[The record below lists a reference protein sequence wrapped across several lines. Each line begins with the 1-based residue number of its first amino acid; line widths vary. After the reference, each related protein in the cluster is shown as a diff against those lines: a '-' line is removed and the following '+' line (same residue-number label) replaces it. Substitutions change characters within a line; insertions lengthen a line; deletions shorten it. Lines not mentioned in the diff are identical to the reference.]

1 MRQRTL
7 AWLTVLSI
15 GMSFG
20 LATAALAADPT
31 GTWTWTREINGNTVT
46 TTLKLKQEGKNLT
59 GTISGRDN
67 TESPIEDAKVDG
79 DMISFKVTREFN
91 GNKMVFNYSG
101 KVTGDEIVGETKF
114 ERNGEAQTREWK
126 AKKGG

>member
-1 MRQRTL
+1 MMRQRTL
-7 AWLTVLSI
+7 AWLMVFAV

-20 LATAALAADPT
+20 LATAALAADAT

-46 TTLKLKQEGKNLT
+46 TTLKLKQDGKNLT

-79 DMISFKVTREFN
+79 ETISFKVTREFN
-91 GNKMVFNYSG
+91 GNKFVINYSG

-114 ERNGEAQTREWK
+114 ERNGETQTREWK
-126 AKKGG
+126 AKKG